1 MSARLDEDVDYPEL
15 CGPEL
20 CGDEAEPQRT
30 SDVLAG
36 FRADLPKDRVT
47 LADLIAALGDR
58 SLGTVLL
65 ALALPTI
72 APVPLGVSVLCDL
85 PLMLFSLRLLFG
97 KRDAVLPQWLLNRS
111 VSQATAARLLD
122 AVMPRLLWIEGM
134 LKPRLH
140 ALAEVDKERWFGLL
154 IFVLIGICIVPVPLM
169 GWLPGFALV
178 LISLGLIERD
188 GGAVGVGLLLSVG
201 AVVAA
206 FVLVSG
212 LSYAGHELLANQLSP

>member
-1 MSARLDEDVDYPEL
+1 MSAQLDEDEAYPDR
-15 CGPEL
+15 CGAES
-20 CGDEAEPQRT
+20 EPQRT

-36 FRADLPKDRVT
+36 FRANLPADRVT

-72 APVPLGVSVLCDL
+72 APVPLGVSVICDL
-85 PLMLFSLRLLFG
+85 PLMLFG
-97 KRDAVLPQWLLNRS
+97 KRDAVLPGWLLRRS
-111 VSQATAARLLD
+111 ASPATAARLLD

-134 LKPRLH
+134 LKPRRPH
-140 ALAEVDKERWFGLL
+140 LAEVDRERWFGLL
-154 IFVLIGICIVPVPLM
+154 VFVLITICIVPVPLM

-178 LISLGLIERD
+178 LIALGLIERD
-188 GGAVGVGLLLSVG
+188 GGAIGVGLLISVG

-212 LSYAGHELLANQLSP
+212 LSYAGHELLTNQPAP

>member
-1 MSARLDEDVDYPEL
+1 MSAELDEDCPDL
-15 CGPEL
+15 CGAE
-20 CGDEAEPQRT
+20 GEPQRT

-36 FRADLPKDRVT
+36 FRADLPAGRVT
-47 LADLIAALGDR
+47 LAHLIAALGDR

-97 KRDAVLPQWLLNRS
+97 KRDAVLPGWLLTRS
-111 VSQATAARLLD
+111 VSQATAARMLD
-122 AVMPRLLWIEGM
+122 AVMPRLVWIEAM
-134 LKPRLH
+134 LKPRQRR
-140 ALAEVDKERWFGLL
+140 LAEVDKERWFGLL
-154 IFVLIGICIVPVPLM
+154 VFVLISICIVPVPLM

-188 GGAVGVGLLLSVG
+188 GGAVGVGLLLGVG

-206 FVLVSG
+206 VMLVSG
-212 LSYAGHELLANQLSP
+212 LSYAGHELLANQPTP

>member
-1 MSARLDEDVDYPEL
+1 MSTRFQDSRLPDESSAGIGAGES
-15 CGPEL
+15 GS
-20 CGDEAEPQRT
+20 QRT
-30 SDVLAG
+30 SDVLAA
-36 FRADLPKDRVT
+36 FRANLPAGRVT

-97 KRDAVLPQWLLNRS
+97 RRDAVLPGWLLRRS
-111 VSQATAARLLD
+111 VATETAARMLD
-122 AVMPRLLWIEGM
+122 AVMPRLEWIEAM
-134 LKPRLH
+134 LKPRLP
-140 ALAEVDKERWFGLL
+140 ALAAVDRERWFGLL
-154 IFVLIGICIVPVPLM
+154 IVVLITICIIPVPLM

-188 GGAVGVGLLLSVG
+188 GGAVGVGLLLGVG
-201 AVVAA
+201 AVIFA

-212 LSYAGHELLANQLSP
+212 LSYAGHELLADQPSP